1 MLKTSLLGVCT
12 AALFLVMLPLS
23 SAFSAVF
30 FMGPTEGSVKLELK
44 NPETSLE
51 EISFYLPEKESGFTL
66 RMAKVSPDADW
77 VYDYFWINVTGMRS
91 EPDLVSLVAKVN
103 RTWLSEKNV
112 DMQTIYINIFDGS
125 WKRLKTD
132 KISEDSGYVYYRADS
147 PKLSAF
153 FAVTGEPVP
162 VKFDVNTPCNNDGV
176 CNGESGE
183 DNENCPDCISRL
195 AVVCIPGERYCMED
209 SLFVC
214 RDDGL
219 DYSLVKCD
227 AGCAGGAC
235 VSPEVG
241 ITGALLSD
249 NPVYISVIAVLL
261 TVIVYLTMMVRRTR
275 HMLHNAERTRHYHE
289 DIKDIAKR
297 KK

>member
-12 AALFLVMLPLS
+12 VALFLVMLPLS
-23 SAFSAVF
+23 TAFSAVF
-30 FMGPTEGSVKLELK
+30 FMGPTEGAVKLELK

-51 EISFYLPEKESGFTL
+51 EISFYLPEKESGFGV
-66 RMAKVSPDADW
+66 RIDKVSPDADW
-77 VYDYFWINVTGMRS
+77 VYDYFGIKVTEIMG
-91 EPDLVSLVAKVN
+91 EPDLISMVVKINKS
-103 RTWLSEKNV
+103 WLSENNV
-112 DMQTIYINIFDGS
+112 NLDTVSVNIYDGA
-125 WKRLKTD
+125 WKKLSTVKV
-132 KISEDSGYVYYRADS
+132 SEDSQYAYYRADS

-162 VKFDVNTPCNNDGV
+162 VKFNVNTPCNNDGV

-195 AVVCIPGERYCMED
+195 AVVCIPGERYCMAD
-209 SLFVC
+209 SLFIC

-227 AGCAGGAC
+227 AGCAGDAC
-235 VSPEVG
+235 ISPEGG
-241 ITGALLSD
+241 ITGALLGD

-261 TVIVYLTMMVRRTR
+261 TVIAYLSIMVRRTR
-275 HMLHNAERTRHYHE
+275 HMLHSAERTRHYHE